1 MMSLIRRLLGD
12 PESRRYRLRVWLVL
26 LATVAATVL
35 VLWAITRQSFAIS
48 FERKRAEQA
57 TAAAVQACDQ
67 VKGLGYVC
75 EVDLS
80 KLDGSAGRRGLQ
92 GLKGD
97 KGEQGIRGPRGLQ
110 GLPGPRGPQGLR
122 GLQGPQGVQ
131 GPQGEPGI
139 QGEQGPPGP
148 TCPDGWHRAQ
158 VQVLL
163 KNHWTTAL
171 LCVRD

>member
-1 MMSLIRRLLGD
+1 MMGLIRRLLGD
-12 PESRRYRLRVWLVL
+12 PESRRYRLRVWAVL

-57 TAAAVQACDQ
+57 AAAAAQACDQ
-67 VKGLGYVC
+67 VADLGYVC
-75 EVDLS
+75 EADLS

-97 KGEQGIRGPRGLQ
+97 KGDQGIRGPRGLQ
-110 GLPGPRGPQGLR
+110 GLPGPRGLQGPR
-122 GLQGPQGVQ
+122 GLPGPQGVQ
-131 GPQGEPGI
+131 GPQGEPGV
-139 QGEQGPPGP
+139 QGSPGPPGP
-148 TCPDGWHRAQ
+148 ACPDGWHRAQ

>member
-1 MMSLIRRLLGD
+1 MDLIRRLLGD
-12 PESRRYRLRVWLVL
+12 PESRRYRLRVWAVL
-26 LATVAATVL
+26 AATVVATSL
-35 VLWAITRQSFAIS
+35 VGWTVTRQSIDVS
-48 FERKRAEQA
+48 LERKRAEKA
-57 TAAAVQACDQ
+57 VDAAVQACDQ
-67 VKGLGYVC
+67 VKDLGYVC

-80 KLDGSAGRRGLQ
+80 KLDGSPGRRGLQ

-97 KGEQGIRGPRGLQ
+97 KGDQGIRGPRGLQ

-122 GLQGPQGVQ
+122 GLQGPQGIQ
-131 GPQGEPGI
+131 GPQGEQGI
-139 QGEQGPPGP
+139 QGPQGPPGP

>member
-1 MMSLIRRLLGD
+1 
-12 PESRRYRLRVWLVL
+12 VWAVL

-57 TAAAVQACDQ
+57 AAAAVQACNQ
-67 VKGLGYVC
+67 VSDLGYVC
-75 EVDLS
+75 EADLS
-80 KLDGSAGRRGLQ
+80 KLNVSTGGRGLPGPQ

-97 KGEQGIRGPRGLQ
+97 KGDQGIPGPRGLQ

-131 GPQGEPGI
+131 GPQGEPGV
-139 QGEQGPPGP
+139 QGPQGPPGP
-148 TCPDGWHRAQ
+148 ACPDGWHRAQ